1 MLNKITVIL
10 MDIQIPTYMYDLTA
24 CAKTSEVMVLDL
36 VTQALSRLHLDRCV
50 REERAPEILPTPG
63 YDNQTIWSMLSRGA
77 IRGNF

>member
-50 REERAPEILPTPG
+50 REERAPEILRRQD
-63 YDNQTIWSMLSRGA
+63 DNQTIWSMLSRGA